1 MYKINVTNIKCN
13 ALFKLIYVNAY
24 VRNVRGV
31 KHEMVRQILSPAPLS
46 SFGRAPDYIEFKS
59 LSSSLL
65 FLTSHYFW

>member
-1 MYKINVTNIKCN
+1 MYSYKINVTNIKCN

-46 SFGRAPDYIEFKS
+46 SFGRAPD
-59 LSSSLL
+59 
-65 FLTSHYFW
+65 